1 MLYTKTGVL
10 SNHTPAADE
19 RSTLFWINIKHI
31 KTSKKILKFQIP
43 KSNPPK
49 AGENEAEVAANDDAA
64 ISAAPPDTTEKLTIK
79 E

>member
-10 SNHTPAADE
+10 SNHTPSADE
-19 RSTLFWINIKHI
+19 RSTLFWIFCFQ
-31 KTSKKILKFQIP
+31 TSKKILKFPIP

-49 AGENEAEVAANDDAA
+49 ACENEPEVAANDDAA
-64 ISAAPPDTTEKLTIK
+64 ISAAPPDTTEKLTKK